1 MHAPRK
7 QKYIRANNSNYITK
21 ALRKEIRDRGREA
34 ERQTERQRETERD
47 LNLKA
52 ADIFS
57 TYKKKDKSDIEN
69 YCPISILTTLSKIY
83 EGCIYDHMYKY
94 FDQILSKYKC
104 CLRQGHNTQHFLLM
118 KVERWK
124 EAVDK
129 GGLGKGGNSNGSF

>member
-1 MHAPRK
+1 
-7 QKYIRANNSNYITK
+7 
-21 ALRKEIRDRGREA
+21 
-34 ERQTERQRETERD
+34 
-47 LNLKA
+47 
-52 ADIFS
+52 
-57 TYKKKDKSDIEN
+57 
-69 YCPISILTTLSKIY
+69 
-83 EGCIYDHMYKY
+83 MYKY